1 MFYFNQENY
10 YFSWHLWLFTHR
22 NGLIIEKINRLIPK
36 YQMVQLIMNR
46 LHDKDQEYCYT
57 SFKNA
62 SDLNGNSLTQ

>member
-1 MFYFNQENY
+1 
-10 YFSWHLWLFTHR
+10 
-22 NGLIIEKINRLIPK
+22 
-36 YQMVQLIMNR
+36 MVQLIMNR